1 VACGLLWSLP
11 VVLVC
16 LSCLAFVL
24 AGVVLL
30 LPLVRSGL
38 TLLALCLLLPL
49 SLLLLLPLAWLLRG
63 VFLCLRSRF
72 GCPAS
77 FWGWGSR
84 FFFFVNQPRSLPMPV
99 SNPAAK
105 EMYLARRAELH
116 SRIEEL
122 LVLQSELQQNKYEL
136 VKLNDILDIEED
148 PFVDMEDHYNN

>member
-1 VACGLLWSLP
+1 MS
-11 VVLVC
+11 
-16 LSCLAFVL
+16 
-24 AGVVLL
+24 
-30 LPLVRSGL
+30 
-38 TLLALCLLLPL
+38 
-49 SLLLLLPLAWLLRG
+49 
-63 VFLCLRSRF
+63 
-72 GCPAS
+72 
-77 FWGWGSR
+77 
-84 FFFFVNQPRSLPMPV
+84 V